1 MKRCLSIGA
10 AAMALALSG
19 CGGAEPQADAQ
30 PQPEASAANS
40 AAEAPAIS
48 DADLRGYKTSCEI
61 SAVGNGATSEQAKG
75 LCECT
80 VTALAEGK
88 TPAEFDAM
96 GEGEIN
102 GALEQCIR
110 ETGIG
115 A

>member
-1 MKRCLSIGA
+1 V
-10 AAMALALSG
+10 
-19 CGGAEPQADAQ
+19 
-30 PQPEASAANS
+30 PE
-40 AAEAPAIS
+40 
-48 DADLRGYKTSCEI
+48 
-61 SAVGNGATSEQAKG
+61 
-75 LCECT
+75 